1 MRILKQ
7 LGMMTSVL
15 GMISAAAV
23 ASAQSKP
30 ADADNF
36 YKSKNVIV
44 RAVIFK
50 NQYKMT
56 VAGNLFLPTGM
67 DQTAKRAA
75 IIVGHPMGAVKEQSA
90 DLYATKMGNRVLS
103 PCPWTWLSG
112 AAAPGNRAMP
122 CRRTSMPRPSAPLWT
137 I

>member
-75 IIVGHPMGAVKEQSA
+75 ITVGHPMGAVKEQLKA
-90 DLYATKMGNRVLS
+90 MDA
-103 PCPWTWLSG
+103 
-112 AAAPGNRAMP
+112 RAVMIENCGMP
-122 CRRTSMPRPSAPLWT
+122 EERIYRSVEEIPDNAGYYSLIIVKEASEA
-137 I
+137 